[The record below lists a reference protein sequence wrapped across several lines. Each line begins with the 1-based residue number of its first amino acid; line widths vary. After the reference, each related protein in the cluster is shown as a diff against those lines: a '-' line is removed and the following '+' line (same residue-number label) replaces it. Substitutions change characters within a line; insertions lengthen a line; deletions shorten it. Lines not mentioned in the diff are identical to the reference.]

1 MFYWTGG
8 ASWYAI
14 GSGKLDQDTWYHLAG
29 TFDGK
34 TLKFYV
40 DGKLVGQKGS
50 KSKCRRQRYIHWMSS
65 KPDQLFSRKDDE
77 TVIVRIILNGPKL
90 GSRSP
95 PTKDL
100 HFFLT
105 MHSSLASTLK
115 RAQGFVLLHL
125 PTDMDRLCY
134 RVKPLLLLQTF
145 VSQQMCS
152 GVCARHASLL
162 QDH

>member
-65 KPDQLFSRKDDE
+65 KPDQLATTGLGAGAAAVYPVDKLS
-77 TVIVRIILNGPKL
+77 TQWARIKS
-90 GSRSP
+90 GS
-95 PTKDL
+95 
-100 HFFLT
+100 
-105 MHSSLASTLK
+105 
-115 RAQGFVLLHL
+115 
-125 PTDMDRLCY
+125 
-134 RVKPLLLLQTF
+134 
-145 VSQQMCS
+145 
-152 GVCARHASLL
+152 
-162 QDH
+162 